1 MARGS
6 GGRARVV
13 LLVDDHAD
21 TREMYGE
28 YLNALGLDTRHAT
41 SCQEALAVAMGEAID
56 AVVLDRRLPDGDGE
70 DVCRAL
76 RGDARTRSL
85 PIIVI
90 SGRPNDG
97 SVPADVY
104 LMKPVPPDALVVE
117 LSRLL
122 KIPAQ

>member
-1 MARGS
+1 
-6 GGRARVV
+6 VV
-13 LLVDDHAD
+13 LLVDDHTD

-28 YLNALGLDTRHAT
+28 YLKTVGLDTRHAT
-41 SCQEALAVAMGEAID
+41 SCQEALAVAMGETVD

-76 RGDARTRSL
+76 RGDPRTRSL

-90 SGRPNDG
+90 SGKPNEG
-97 SVPADVY
+97 SVPANVY
-104 LMKPVPPDALVVE
+104 LMKPVTPDTLVAE

-122 KIPAQ
+122 PIPDR